1 MNKITLQGIK
11 GMVSRKLQIGIGS
24 PIRQRNYV
32 YGRAIYYKLAK
43 EFTHHTFKDIGQVVK
58 KDHASVIHGMKVF
71 EVIERYSD
79 NMLNVYFECKK
90 LLDNIKNSDEFPN
103 ESDFWRDKYENMK
116 ELYLI
121 TKDKLAE
128 YEKEEVTTAD

>member
-71 EVIERYSD
+71 EVIEMYSD
-79 NMLNVYFECKK
+79 NMMNVYYECKK
-90 LLDNIKNSDEFPN
+90 HLDNIKNNDEFPD
-103 ESDFWRDKYENMK
+103 EADFWRDKYENIK

-128 YEKEEVTTAD
+128 YEKEKVS

>member
-1 MNKITLQGIK
+1 MNKITLIGIK
-11 GMVSRKLQIGIGS
+11 SMVSRHLQIAIGT
-24 PIRQRNYV
+24 PARNRNYV

-58 KDHASVIHGMKVF
+58 KDHASVIHGLKVF
-71 EVIERYSD
+71 EVIERYND
-79 NMLNVYFECKK
+79 NMINIYFECKK
-90 LLDNIKNSDEFPN
+90 HLDNIKNDTEFPDETN
-103 ESDFWRDKYENMK
+103 YWRDKYENIK

-128 YEKEEVTTAD
+128 YEKKKVS

>member
-58 KDHASVIHGMKVF
+58 KDQASVIHGMKVF
-71 EVIERYSD
+71 EVIEMYSD
-79 NMLNVYFECKK
+79 NMMNVYYECKK
-90 LLDNIKNSDEFPN
+90 HLDNIKNNDEFPD
-103 ESDFWRDKYENMK
+103 EADFWRDKYENIK

-128 YEKEEVTTAD
+128 YEKEKVS